1 MPGVADKIMSRVR
14 SRGDR
19 WVCTPK
25 DFLDL
30 GNRPA
35 VDQALSR
42 LVKSGRLRRAGRGLY
57 DVPRYSAL
65 MGRVVPADLLSA
77 VEAVIRRDG
86 LKALP
91 GGMAA
96 ANSLGLTTAVPA
108 KALFVTD
115 GPTRTVAVGR
125 RKIWFQHA
133 GPKVMHWAG
142 RPAAQA
148 VQALRWLGPRIAVGD
163 PGVVSIL
170 TNTLPDE
177 VKADLRENLGVLPG
191 WMVPLVRAIT
201 APGRAGATESRE
213 V

>member
-1 MPGVADKIMSRVR
+1 MTALPEKIMSRVR
-14 SRGDR
+14 SHGDR

-42 LVKSGRLRRAGRGLY
+42 LVKSGRLRRAARGLY
-57 DVPRYSAL
+57 DVPRYSEL
-65 MGRVVPADLLSA
+65 MGRVVPADMFSA
-77 VEAVIRRDG
+77 IDAVIRRDG
-86 LKALP
+86 LKVLP

-108 KALFVTD
+108 KAIFVTD

-125 RKIWFQHA
+125 RKVWFQHA
-133 GPKVMHWAG
+133 GPKVMHWSG

-148 VQALRWLGPRIAVGD
+148 VQALRWLGPRIATGD
-163 PGVVSIL
+163 PSVASIL
-170 TNTLPDE
+170 ANRLPDE
-177 VKADLRENLGVLPG
+177 VKGDLRENLGVLPG
-191 WMVPLVRAIT
+191 WMVPLVRDIIT
-201 APGRAGATESRE
+201 SDRAGAT
-213 V
+213 